1 MSSVSP
7 CSTHFLRTNPEKH
20 GVPRTSG
27 PKATGQGREK
37 ELQKIQEYRA
47 LVDTVNTKIHQRQ
60 YTNDVLGMTTRLLE
74 TNPEYY
80 TIWNYR
86 RLLLRSFFE
95 NATPSTSGTEDS
107 SNKYSTV
114 QQYITD
120 DLAFLL
126 PLLRKFPKCYWIW
139 NYRLW
144 LLAEAT
150 RLLPS
155 PIVYQL
161 WQKEL
166 GLVGKMLTLD
176 SRNFHGWGYRRQVVS
191 ALEQLS
197 VAMGSTTTSM
207 TEDEF
212 AYTTKMIESNL
223 SNFSAWHRRSRLIP
237 RLLSERNA
245 SHGERREF
253 LDEDLALVQRAL
265 WADPDSK
272 DQSLWFYHQYL
283 ISNFKSGSPQD
294 ASIILGLSNE
304 DKLAYLKAQID
315 DLLEMLDGAETCKWI
330 YQRLVELSLMSKSL
344 NDRWPVEISDLEKWI
359 NKLLEL
365 DPLRKGRWQDLRK
378 QILP

>member
-1 MSSVSP
+1 MSS
-7 CSTHFLRTNPEKH
+7 H

-27 PKATGQGREK
+27 PKATRQGREK
-37 ELQKIQEYRA
+37 ELQKIQEYRT

-60 YTNDVLGMTTRLLE
+60 YTNDILGMTTRLLE
-74 TNPEYY
+74 MNPEYY

-86 RLLLRSFFE
+86 RLLLRSFFQDD
-95 NATPSTSGTEDS
+95 TPSTSGTEDS
-107 SNKYSTV
+107 SNKHSIV

-197 VAMGSTTTSM
+197 MAMGSTTTSM

-223 SNFSAWHRRSRLIP
+223 SNFSAWHRRSKLIP
-237 RLLSERNA
+237 SLLSERNA
-245 SHGERREF
+245 NHAERRKF
-253 LDEDLALVQRAL
+253 LDGELALVQRAL

-294 ASIILGLSNE
+294 DSVILTLSNE
-304 DKLAYLKAQID
+304 DKLAYLKAQIE

-330 YQRLVELSLMSKSL
+330 YQRLVELSLMSKSR
-344 NDRWPVEISDLEKWI
+344 NDRWPVEVSDLEKWI
-359 NKLLEL
+359 NKLLVL

>member
-1 MSSVSP
+1 
-7 CSTHFLRTNPEKH
+7 H

-37 ELQKIQEYRA
+37 ELQRIQEYRT

-60 YTNDVLGMTTRLLE
+60 YTKEVLGMTTRLLE
-74 TNPEYY
+74 ANPEYY

-86 RLLLRSFFE
+86 RLLLQSFSE
-95 NATPSTSGTEDS
+95 DAIPSASGAEDDS
-107 SNKYSTV
+107 PKYGIV

-120 DLAFLL
+120 DLGFLL

-139 NYRLW
+139 NYRFW
-144 LLAEAT
+144 LLTEAT
-150 RLLPS
+150 RLLHS
-155 PIVYQL
+155 SVVYQL

-166 GLVGKMLTLD
+166 ALVAKMLTLD
-176 SRNFHGWGYRRQVVS
+176 SRNFHGWGYRQQVVS
-191 ALEQLS
+191 ALEELS
-197 VAMGSTTTSM
+197 VAMGSASPSM
-207 TEDEF
+207 TENEF

-223 SNFSAWHRRSRLIP
+223 SNFSAWHRRSKLIP

-245 SHGERREF
+245 SHAARREF
-253 LDEDLALVQRAL
+253 LDKELELVQRAL

-283 ISNFKSGSPQD
+283 ISNFKPSSPHD
-294 ASIILGLSNE
+294 DFIIYDLSDE
-304 DKLAYLKAQID
+304 DKLAYLQAQID

-330 YQRLVELSLMSKSL
+330 YQRLLELLLMSKSL
-344 NDRWPVEISDLEKWI
+344 NDRWPVQSSDLEMWI
-359 NKLLEL
+359 HKLLEL

>member
-1 MSSVSP
+1 MASDFCFVDI
-7 CSTHFLRTNPEKH
+7 RKH

-60 YTNDVLGMTTRLLE
+60 YTKEVLGMTTRLLE

-95 NATPSTSGTEDS
+95 ETKQSASGLEDLSTNYEI
-107 SNKYSTV
+107 V

-120 DLAFLL
+120 DLGFLL

-155 PIVYQL
+155 STVCEL
-161 WQKEL
+161 WQREL
-166 GLVGKMLTLD
+166 SLVGKMLTLD

-191 ALEQLS
+191 ALEELS
-197 VAMGSTTTSM
+197 SAMGSTTISM
-207 TEDEF
+207 NEDEF
-212 AYTTKMIESNL
+212 TYTTRMIESNL
-223 SNFSAWHRRSRLIP
+223 SNFSAWHRRSKLIP
-237 RLLSERNA
+237 RLLDERNA
-245 SHGERREF
+245 SHAERRDF
-253 LDEDLALVQRAL
+253 LDKELELIQRAL

-283 ISNFKSGSPQD
+283 ISNFKSTSPD
-294 ASIILGLSNE
+294 GDSLIISLSDE
-304 DKLAYLKAQID
+304 DKLVYLKAQIE

-330 YQRLVELSLMSKSL
+330 YQRLLELSSMSKSL
-344 NDRWPVEISDLEKWI
+344 DGKWPVGMSDLELWVD
-359 NKLLEL
+359 KLLEL
-365 DPLRKGRWQDLRK
+365 DSLRKGRWQDLRK

>member
-1 MSSVSP
+1 
-7 CSTHFLRTNPEKH
+7 
-20 GVPRTSG
+20 
-27 PKATGQGREK
+27 
-37 ELQKIQEYRA
+37 
-47 LVDTVNTKIHQRQ
+47 
-60 YTNDVLGMTTRLLE
+60 MTTRLLE
-74 TNPEYY
+74 LNPEYY

-95 NATPSTSGTEDS
+95 GAIPSTSNNKNDSTEHG
-107 SNKYSTV
+107 TV

-144 LLAEAT
+144 LLAEAA

-155 PIVYQL
+155 PVVYQL

-191 ALEQLS
+191 ALEELS
-197 VAMGSTTTSM
+197 VAMGSASASM
-207 TEDEF
+207 TEHEF
-212 AYTTKMIESNL
+212 VYTTKMIESNL
-223 SNFSAWHRRSRLIP
+223 SNFSAWHRRSKLIP

-245 SHGERREF
+245 SHAERREF
-253 LDEDLALVQRAL
+253 LEKELELVQRAL

-283 ISNFKSGSPQD
+283 ISNFKPSCSPQAD
-294 ASIILGLSNE
+294 AIIPDLPDA
-304 DKLAYLKAQID
+304 DKLAYLQAQIE

-330 YQRLVELSLMSKSL
+330 YQRLLELSLMSKSL
-344 NDRWPVEISDLEKWI
+344 NDQWPVASSDLEIWI

-365 DPLRKGRWQDLRK
+365 DPLRKGRWEDLRK
-378 QILP
+378 QIFPW